1 MFWRSALLAACVQD
15 AGSQGLMSYEADFIN
30 ARHTAKRKAAQ
41 RSERKEYFPIPL
53 NSQGMMVR
61 SVAQVY
67 AVTRCS

>member
-1 MFWRSALLAACVQD
+1 
-15 AGSQGLMSYEADFIN
+15 MSYEADFIN